1 MTGREAQRHW
11 LSWPWRGYVYS
22 LLLVAAIVVT
32 GHYVRG
38 SITLSNHIIV
48 YLLAVVY
55 SAVQWGRG
63 PAILAAVTSTVVFD
77 IFFVPPYFAFAPPE
91 PKYVLT
97 LISLLVVGLVI
108 GTLTGR
114 LREQTDAARQREADM
129 ASLYACGRD
138 LAEATQLTEVLA
150 TCARHI
156 GGAVSADVAVF
167 LPVDGVLRRA
177 FVSPGWGADDL
188 AQGQVGLV
196 FERGQ
201 ASEWEVEGESG
212 ALIGYLPMK
221 TATGIVGVLG
231 IRRPGL
237 PHSLP
242 ATQERLLATL
252 SGQAGLA
259 IERARLEEKERQ
271 AQLLREKYKLQKA
284 LLDSISHDLRT
295 PLASITGAISTLHE
309 DSHVLDEGTRAEL
322 IGTARH
328 EADRLNRLVG
338 NLLDMTRLEAGA
350 LRVARQPC
358 DIQDVIG
365 TALAQLGEISANW
378 PVSIEVAPG
387 LPLVPLDFVL
397 VTQVMVNLL
406 DNAMKYSRPGS
417 SIAIQVTP
425 REGQLEV
432 RVADRGIGIPQGALE
447 RVFEKFY
454 RVSGRDAVKGS
465 GLGLSICRGLI
476 EAHGGRIWA
485 EQRVGG
491 GTQVVFTLP
500 LAPVSATTVRD
511 PDE

>member
-1 MTGREAQRHW
+1 MSGSDMKRHW
-11 LSWPWRGYVYS
+11 ASWAGRGYVYS
-22 LLLVAAIVVT
+22 LLLVAAIVMT

-38 SITLSNHIIV
+38 NITLSNHIIV

-63 PAILAAVTSTVVFD
+63 PAILTAVTSTVVFD

-138 LAEATQLTEVLA
+138 LSEVTQLAEVLE
-150 TCARHI
+150 TCVRHI
-156 GGAVSADVAVF
+156 GRAVAADVAVF
-167 LPVDGVLRRA
+167 LPEQDVLRRA
-177 FVSPGWGADDL
+177 FAGPGWIPDERAEGQALL
-188 AQGQVGLV
+188 A

-201 ASEWEVEGESG
+201 ASGWERDGESG
-212 ALIGYLPMK
+212 SLIGCVPMK
-221 TATGIVGVLG
+221 TAAGIVGVLV
-231 IRRPGL
+231 IRRAL
-237 PHSLP
+237 PPETLS
-242 ATQERLLATL
+242 AAQERLLKTL

-295 PLASITGAISTLHE
+295 PLASITGAISTLH
-309 DSHVLDEGTRAEL
+309 DDGRALDESTRADL

-328 EADRLNRLVG
+328 EAERLNRLVG

-350 LRVARQPC
+350 LRVAPQPC
-358 DIQDVIG
+358 DMEDVIG
-365 TALAQLGEISANW
+365 TALAQIGEVSASW
-378 PVSIEVAPG
+378 PVSIQLARG

-406 DNAMKYSRPGS
+406 DNAMKYSPQGS
-417 SIAIQVTP
+417 PIEIQVAT
-425 REGQLEV
+425 RGGQLEV
-432 RVADRGIGIPQGALE
+432 RVADQGIGIPEDALE

-454 RVSGRDAVKGS
+454 RVSRSDGVKGS
-465 GLGLSICRGLI
+465 GLGLSICKGLI
-476 EAHGGRIWA
+476 EAHGGRIRA
-485 EQRVGG
+485 EQREGG
-491 GTQVVFTLP
+491 GTRIVFTLP
-500 LAPVSATTVRD
+500 LEPVSVSVAKGA
-511 PDE
+511 DE